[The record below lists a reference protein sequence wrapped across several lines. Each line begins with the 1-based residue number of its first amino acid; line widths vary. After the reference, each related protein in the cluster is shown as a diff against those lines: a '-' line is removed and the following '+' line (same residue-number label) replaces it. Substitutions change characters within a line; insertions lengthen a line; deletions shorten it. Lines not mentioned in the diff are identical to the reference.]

1 MATKTTYSKPF
12 FPVFDTDQLL
22 AVQQRNVDAMTSAS
36 QIVVDGVKALAL
48 RQSEMLQSSV
58 EEWVSTGQQAW
69 NGKPGEVKPAEY
81 VTRAKSQY
89 EALVNNAKELT
100 DIAVKAQSEAF
111 GVLTKAMMAN
121 LDDLK
126 TVAKTA

>member
-1 MATKTTYSKPF
+1 MATKTASKPF
-12 FPVFDTDQLL
+12 FPVFDTDQIL
-22 AVQQRNVDAMTSAS
+22 AVQQRNVDAVTSAS

-48 RQSEMLQSSV
+48 RQSEMVQSSV
-58 EEWVSTGQQAW
+58 EEWVNAGQQTW
-69 NGKPGEVKPAEY
+69 NGKPGEIKPADY
-81 VTRAKSQY
+81 VSKAKSQY
-89 EALVNNAKELT
+89 EALVNNTKELT